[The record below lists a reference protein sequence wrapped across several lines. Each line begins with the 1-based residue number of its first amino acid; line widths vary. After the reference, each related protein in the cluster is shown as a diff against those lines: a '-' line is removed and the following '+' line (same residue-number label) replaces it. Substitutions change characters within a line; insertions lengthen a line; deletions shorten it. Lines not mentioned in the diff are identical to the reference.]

1 MSENK
6 RKKKNKKKG
15 FRIHHLFILMM
26 IIYTTITF
34 FNQQNM
40 QKELTLQKNKLEEEI
55 AELDN
60 EITNL
65 DAQIKESGTL
75 SFVEKVAREEY
86 GLVKPREIIYIDK
99 NKVDENKIIKK

>member
-1 MSENK
+1 MSKNK
-6 RKKKNKKKG
+6 RGKKIKKKG
-15 FRIHHLFILMM
+15 FRIHHLFILVM
-26 IIYTTITF
+26 IIYTTVTF

-40 QKELTLQKNKLEEEI
+40 QKELTLQKNELESEI
-55 AELDN
+55 AELNN

-99 NKVDENKIIKK
+99 NKADENEIIKK

>member
-1 MSENK
+1 
-6 RKKKNKKKG
+6 
-15 FRIHHLFILMM
+15 
-26 IIYTTITF
+26 
-34 FNQQNM
+34 M